1 MEYIFRKYS
10 KRPDN
15 AMRKVLRM
23 NGQVTFM
30 LQQSGQYI
38 DEEKLQVTA
47 GLHAQGTKVTLQW
60 VSAQERAHGKERAHS
75 YA

>member
-1 MEYIFRKYS
+1 
-10 KRPDN
+10 
-15 AMRKVLRM
+15 MRKVLRM

-60 VSAQERAHGKERAHS
+60 VSAQERAHGKELAHS